1 MASGFFA
8 LLGLALLKLFA
19 VDVWDFDAFTRVA
32 SFLALGLALV
42 LLGFFYNKF
51 AEVLKK
57 AARTGRGVRV

>member
-1 MASGFFA
+1 MRHCGFA

-32 SFLALGLALV
+32 SFLGLALV

-57 AARTGRGVRV
+57 LLERDEEQADG